1 MKKKSN
7 IVEEE
12 DQIWE
17 YTIEKLS
24 DVSTISTIN
33 FSMLE
38 NSLLDR
44 ISEFYIWWQ
53 EELPKLICNSHPVA
67 KEFFELGAFSHFMY
81 SDSSNTK
88 KSLLGIGRNSNP
100 YNLVDCEIFKFS
112 ENKSDRAKERYINVH
127 ILGNMYKNNDIVA
140 VQIDYKIDLLRG
152 PQKILLKPDTWL
164 QRDLPDNIF
173 DQVKSLLRGLI
184 KESIKD
190 WSFWLDNS
198 KRYIKKFI
206 KDIPDLKD
214 FITVIGNSLMKGRK
228 YWLFGASVGVI
239 PGSTLSYFRILKPTI
254 SYSLIIEKGI
264 YNNNSEIATYEVKT
278 WENLKA
284 IISNELLVLISQIK

>member
-1 MKKKSN
+1 MKRISN

-12 DQIWE
+12 GQTWE

-24 DVSTISTIN
+24 EVSTISTIK
-33 FSMLE
+33 FSLLE

-44 ISEFYIWWQ
+44 ISEFYVWWE

-81 SDSSNTK
+81 SDTK
-88 KSLLGIGRNSNP
+88 NSLLGIGKNSNP
-100 YNLVDCEIFKFS
+100 YNLVDCERFKFS
-112 ENKSDRAKERYINVH
+112 ENKVESAKKRYINVH
-127 ILGNMYKNNDIVA
+127 ISQDMYKNDEIA
-140 VQIDYKIDLLRG
+140 VQIDYKIDLRRD
-152 PQKILLKPDTWL
+152 PQKILLNPDTWL

-173 DQVKSLLRGLI
+173 DRVKSLLQDLI

-190 WSFWLDNS
+190 WLFWVENS
-198 KRYIKKFI
+198 RRYIKEFI

-228 YWLFGASVGVI
+228 HWLFGVSVGVI
-239 PGSTLSYFRILKPTI
+239 PGSTLSYFRILKPSK
-254 SYSLIIEKGI
+254 SYSLTIEKSI
-264 YNNNSEIATYEVKT
+264 YGDNAEIATYEVKT
-278 WENLKA
+278 WEDLKA
-284 IISNELLVLISQIK
+284 IISNELLVLISQIR

>member
-1 MKKKSN
+1 MKRISS

-12 DQIWE
+12 NQTWE

-24 DVSTISTIN
+24 EVSTISTIK
-33 FSMLE
+33 FSLLE

-44 ISEFYIWWQ
+44 ISEFYIWWE

-88 KSLLGIGRNSNP
+88 KSLLGIGNNSNP
-100 YNLVDCEIFKFS
+100 YNFVDCEIFKFS
-112 ENKSDRAKERYINVH
+112 EDRSDRTKERYINVH
-127 ILGNMYKNNDIVA
+127 ISQDMYKNDDIA
-140 VQIDYKIDLLRG
+140 VQIDYKTDLLRG
-152 PQKILLKPDTWL
+152 PQKILLNPDTWL

-173 DQVKSLLRGLI
+173 DRVKSLLQDLI

-190 WSFWLDNS
+190 WLFWVDNS
-198 KRYIKKFI
+198 KKYIGKFI

-214 FITVIGNSLMKGRK
+214 FITVVSNHHMKGRK
-228 YWLFGASVGVI
+228 YWLFGVCVEVT
-239 PGSTLSYFRILKPTI
+239 PKSTLSYFRILKSSK
-254 SYSLIIEKGI
+254 SYGLTIEKSI
-264 YNNNSEIATYEVKT
+264 YGNNAEIATYEVKT

-284 IISNELLVLISQIK
+284 IISNELLVLISQIR

>member
-1 MKKKSN
+1 MKRISN

-12 DQIWE
+12 GQTWE

-24 DVSTISTIN
+24 EVSTISTIK
-33 FSMLE
+33 FSLLE
-38 NSLLDR
+38 NSLLDK
-44 ISEFYIWWQ
+44 ISEFYVWWE

-67 KEFFELGAFSHFMY
+67 KEFFELGAFCHFMY
-81 SDSSNTK
+81 SDSSNT
-88 KSLLGIGRNSNP
+88 LLGIGKNSNP

-112 ENKSDRAKERYINVH
+112 ENKVESAKKRYINVH
-127 ILGNMYKNNDIVA
+127 ISQDMYKNDEIA
-140 VQIDYKIDLLRG
+140 VQIDYKIDLRRD
-152 PQKILLKPDTWL
+152 PQKILLNPDTWL

-173 DQVKSLLRGLI
+173 DRVKSLLQDLI

-190 WSFWLDNS
+190 WLFWVENS
-198 KRYIKKFI
+198 RKYIKNFI

-228 YWLFGASVGVI
+228 HWLFGVSVGVI
-239 PGSTLSYFRILKPTI
+239 PGSTLSYFRILKPSK
-254 SYSLIIEKGI
+254 SYSLTIEKSI
-264 YNNNSEIATYEVKT
+264 YENNSEIATYEVKT

-284 IISNELLVLISQIK
+284 IISNELLVLISQIR

>member
-1 MKKKSN
+1 MKRISS

-12 DQIWE
+12 DQTRE

-24 DVSTISTIN
+24 EVSTISTIK
-33 FSMLE
+33 FSLLE

-44 ISEFYIWWQ
+44 ISEFYVWWE
-53 EELPKLICNSHPVA
+53 EELPKVICNSHPVA

-88 KSLLGIGRNSNP
+88 KSLLGIGKNSNP

-112 ENKSDRAKERYINVH
+112 ENKVESAKKRYINVH
-127 ILGNMYKNNDIVA
+127 ISQDMYKNDEIA
-140 VQIDYKIDLLRG
+140 VQIDYKIDLRRD
-152 PQKILLKPDTWL
+152 PQKILLNPDTWL
-164 QRDLPDNIF
+164 QRDSPDNIF
-173 DQVKSLLRGLI
+173 DLIKSLLQDII

-190 WSFWLDNS
+190 WSFWMENS
-198 KRYIKKFI
+198 RRYIKEFI

-228 YWLFGASVGVI
+228 HWLFGVSVGII
-239 PGSTLSYFRILKPTI
+239 PGSTLSYFRILKPSK
-254 SYSLIIEKGI
+254 SYSLTVEKSI
-264 YNNNSEIATYEVKT
+264 YENNAEIATYEVKT

-284 IISNELLVLISQIK
+284 IISNELLVLISQIR